1 MNMCICIYMYIP
13 KYNLLSS
20 YNVTCMYVELF
31 LKYLIKL
38 NLEYNW
44 NDLVEYL
51 LRVVSEAAYLC

>member
-1 MNMCICIYMYIP
+1 MYIP